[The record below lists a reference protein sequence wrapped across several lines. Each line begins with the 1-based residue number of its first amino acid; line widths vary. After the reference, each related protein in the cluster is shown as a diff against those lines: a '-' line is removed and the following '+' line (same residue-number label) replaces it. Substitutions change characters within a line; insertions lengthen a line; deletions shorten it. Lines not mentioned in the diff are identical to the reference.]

1 MTLIISE
8 KNSVAVE
15 IGKAIGATKKCKISS
30 DTKGYDYLEGN
41 GYLVSWCVGHLIR
54 LCDPDEYDPKYKSW
68 SIDLLPIIPQQFQ
81 TKVARETAG
90 RYKALKSSHRS
101 FRCDRS
107 DLCHRCRPRG

>member
-41 GYLVSWCVGHLIR
+41 GYLVSW
-54 LCDPDEYDPKYKSW
+54 
-68 SIDLLPIIPQQFQ
+68 
-81 TKVARETAG
+81 
-90 RYKALKSSHRS
+90 
-101 FRCDRS
+101 
-107 DLCHRCRPRG
+107 